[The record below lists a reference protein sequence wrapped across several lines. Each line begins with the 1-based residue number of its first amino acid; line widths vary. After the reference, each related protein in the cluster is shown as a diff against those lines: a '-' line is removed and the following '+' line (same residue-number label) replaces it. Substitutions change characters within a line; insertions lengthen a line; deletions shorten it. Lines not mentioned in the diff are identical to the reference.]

1 MITTTSSRPLLPVCA
16 PRGRPVSRRSFF
28 ISNST
33 GDDLSS
39 FRAGLSQHLEQSIK
53 TRTFAASDA
62 SAACADLIEVRLT
75 REMPLDNIQSTPPP
89 SCARCRPR
97 RPRRPRSRSSR
108 RFLPQVA
115 LEEYDSTVAD
125 LSSGGKVLVMDFYTQ
140 WCGPCK
146 LMKPTLIEWSESM
159 AAQGVSFRSF
169 EASKKNAPVGKALG
183 IKSVPTLI
191 VRSPSS
197 RSLWS
202 LVSPVAGRWA
212 LTGRHIS
219 PVRSSPGIQG

>member
-62 SAACADLIEVRLT
+62 SAAGADLIEVRLT

-89 SCARCRPR
+89 AAPGAVLAVLAVLAHAR
-97 RPRRPRSRSSR
+97 
-108 RFLPQVA
+108 L
-115 LEEYDSTVAD
+115 
-125 LSSGGKVLVMDFYTQ
+125 GDFYH
-140 WCGPCK
+140 
-146 LMKPTLIEWSESM
+146 
-159 AAQGVSFRSF
+159 
-169 EASKKNAPVGKALG
+169 
-183 IKSVPTLI
+183 
-191 VRSPSS
+191 
-197 RSLWS
+197 RSLWRS
-202 LVSPVAGRWA
+202 MTLPWPISVLVARCW
-212 LTGRHIS
+212 
-219 PVRSSPGIQG
+219 